1 MATDERSCEL
11 GGDLAPALSGGRW
24 AVVKMFASAAELRD
38 AETQKLTCAILDH
51 HMPHMTG
58 LELAERF
65 GGIAQA
71 S

>member
-1 MATDERSCEL
+1 
-11 GGDLAPALSGGRW
+11 
-24 AVVKMFASAAELRD
+24 MFASAAELRD